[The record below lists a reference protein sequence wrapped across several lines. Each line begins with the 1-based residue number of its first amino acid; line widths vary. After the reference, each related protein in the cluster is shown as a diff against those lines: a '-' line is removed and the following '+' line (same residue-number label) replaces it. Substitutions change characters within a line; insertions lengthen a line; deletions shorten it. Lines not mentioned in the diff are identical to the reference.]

1 MDLNHLFHRHQVAL
15 MRHGRATSA
24 ESRSRLASDA
34 SALCDVI
41 GRHQRQ
47 RGARSPFGELA

>member
-1 MDLNHLFHRHQVAL
+1 MDLNHLFHRHQVAV
-15 MRHGRATSA
+15 MRQGRAACA

-34 SALCDVI
+34 SELRNLI